1 MEPNM
6 TRKDFFQTCAQ
17 RDLELA
23 SILASLNKISRAQ
36 IELWT
41 LQHAANLRQQAQQ
54 QTRREAA

>member
-1 MEPNM
+1 M
-6 TRKDFFQTCAQ
+6 TRKDFFTAAAQ

-41 LQHAANLRQQAQQ
+41 LQHAAQLRQQAQQ
-54 QTRREAA
+54 QTKGVAA

>member
-1 MEPNM
+1 M
-6 TRKDFFQTCAQ
+6 TRKDFFTVAAQ

-23 SILASLNKISRAQ
+23 RTMAALYPHITPAV

-54 QTRREAA
+54 ERSAA

>member
-1 MEPNM
+1 M